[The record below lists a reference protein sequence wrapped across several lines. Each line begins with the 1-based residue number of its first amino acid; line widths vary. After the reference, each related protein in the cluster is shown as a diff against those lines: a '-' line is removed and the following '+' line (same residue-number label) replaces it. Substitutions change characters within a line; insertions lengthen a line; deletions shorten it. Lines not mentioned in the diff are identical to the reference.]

1 MNVLTDE
8 IEDIA
13 ESIKLRMIARGG
25 TWAVHVGDDG
35 KMLMDRVSDGRRLRD
50 LPEESL
56 VGRYTKVIPTADI
69 KDDLVYRMREIRQA
83 VAA

>member
-8 IEDIA
+8 IEEIA

-25 TWAVHVGDDG
+25 TWAVYVRDDG
-35 KMLMDRVSDGRRLRD
+35 KMLMDRVSDGRRIRD
-50 LPEESL
+50 LPDESL
-56 VGRYTKVIPTADI
+56 VARYTKHAPTTDI
-69 KDDLVYRMREIRQA
+69 EDDLVCRMWELRG